1 MNNEILN
8 NKKLATHVNFTRMDP
23 EARKALLVKATLACL
38 KKHGFQGLSV
48 RKICTQA
55 GVSLGLISHYY
66 SGKDALVAEAYQTIT
81 DEVMTQ
87 LTVAMAENAGQGVRQ
102 QLSAFFQAS
111 FSKQLL
117 NTFLLEAWLAF
128 WGAVRTSDSIRQAH
142 DRSYT
147 SYRSILEQALEQ
159 LSTEQGWDNFNY
171 ELAAISLTAVID
183 GLWLEHGLDPNIFTP
198 DEGIKICEAW
208 VDGLIAGGY
217 KRLCK

>member
-1 MNNEILN
+1 
-8 NKKLATHVNFTRMDP
+8 MDP
-23 EARKALLVKATLACL
+23 EARKALLVKATLVCL
-38 KKHGFQGLSV
+38 KKHGFQGMSV

-55 GVSLGLISHYY
+55 GVSLGLISHHY

-81 DEVMTQ
+81 NEVMDQ
-87 LTVAMAENAGQGVRQ
+87 LTVAMAESAGHGVRQ

-111 FSKQLL
+111 FSEKLL

-142 DRSYT
+142 DKSYT

-159 LSTEQGWDNFNY
+159 LSIEQGWQCFNY
-171 ELAAISLTAVID
+171 QLAAISLTAVID

-198 DEGIKICEAW
+198 NEGVLICEAW

-217 KRLCK
+217 QRLCK